1 MNSFTVDGAL
11 WVFKKA
17 EKVCQKN
24 LDLFLNKKE
33 RPNDRD
39 SEH

>member
-24 LDLFLNKKE
+24 LDPILE
-33 RPNDRD
+33 
-39 SEH
+39 